1 MKTIFIALLAVFLGL
16 MACNTPE
23 KAGKTEKTPKIAETD
38 STEYKLLVFDAG
50 FETWFTQNRKPAW
63 YHEKSYYKNHNTRYV
78 TEWNNKVRRGA
89 PGFDQEINYDPSV
102 DYGLEIEHKLY
113 YFFRYVGFD

>member
-1 MKTIFIALLAVFLGL
+1 MKTIFIAILAAFWSLT
-16 MACNTPE
+16 ACHT
-23 KAGKTEKTPKIAETD
+23 TEKTVEQDQTPKIAETD

-63 YHEKSYYKNHNTRYV
+63 YHEKNYYKSRNIESAI
-78 TEWNNKVRRGA
+78 EWNSKVRRGV

-113 YFFRYVGFD
+113 YFFRYLGFD